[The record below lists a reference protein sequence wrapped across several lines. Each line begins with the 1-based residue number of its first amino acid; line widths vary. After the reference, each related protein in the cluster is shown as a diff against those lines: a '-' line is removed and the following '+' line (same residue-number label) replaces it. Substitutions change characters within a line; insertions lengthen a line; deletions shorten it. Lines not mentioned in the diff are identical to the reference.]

1 MNDKCMLYTVFRRLH
16 FYQNFLKYSP
26 QGRSQIKSMFGSKR
40 NSMGV
45 APHYVDNMIGSVAWD
60 GQKLASL
67 KLCDTK
73 ALCSARLL
81 SLTQNFGFHLTDRAA
96 KRSQPSDYQQADYQR
111 THTHAYTRARRYGQ
125 NLHHNIFLNFG
136 RYNIIPISI
145 WILKKPANNT
155 HNGWLYLQTS
165 GKWIC
170 QEYNN
175 SSYKTIQYFRNINK
189 SK

>member
-67 KLCDTK
+67 KRCDTK

-81 SLTQNFGFHLTDRAA
+81 SLTQTLAFTSLIAL
-96 KRSQPSDYQQADYQR
+96 RSAHSRPIISRPIIKEHTR
-111 THTHAYTRARRYGQ
+111 THTLGPDDMAKICITIY
-125 NLHHNIFLNFG
+125 FL
-136 RYNIIPISI
+136 ISVD
-145 WILKKPANNT
+145 
-155 HNGWLYLQTS
+155 
-165 GKWIC
+165 
-170 QEYNN
+170 
-175 SSYKTIQYFRNINK
+175 TI
-189 SK
+189 